1 MATFPRLGGALANYE
16 FVVLTHLLMLL
27 PSTALTCGHVVG
39 EVAGRLESKAL
50 LLLPRQLRLSIITSA
65 LLVHESFLLLTQR
78 HLVCGLT
85 DKLVLILSVKG
96 LNVILMLIGKLLI
109 IIAVKRLGTLLRHWL
124 SYRLLLHLCL
134 LLLQAGWR

>member
-39 EVAGRLESKAL
+39 EVADRLESKAL

-78 HLVCGLT
+78 HLVCCFT
-85 DKLVLILSVKG
+85 DKFVLILSVKG
-96 LNVILMLIGKLLI
+96 LNIILMLIGKLLI
-109 IIAVKRLGTLLRHWL
+109 IIAVKRLRALLRYCL
-124 SYRLLLHLCL
+124 SFRLLHLCL